1 MKLRSL
7 FAIAL
12 AALLAPAAAS
22 AAPVKAAPAKAA
34 KAAAPTTTSSASPF
48 DSLTVGGFVGYES
61 DDLGGV
67 ALRLDGEIPFKALS
81 PQVNLS
87 WVGSIGFSHL
97 TWDKGFGA
105 NVTANILK
113 IIPAAR
119 FTFPV
124 NPQLSIFGDAGLGLY
139 YVSMKTEFD
148 APFDYLNVSDSET
161 SLMMRIGGGLWY
173 AVNPT
178 TRIGAAIEFNPY
190 FGDFDQSTFLIQGGA
205 MFKL

>member
-12 AALLAPAAAS
+12 AALLVPAAAS
-22 AAPVKAAPAKAA
+22 AAPVKAAPAKAV
-34 KAAAPTTTSSASPF
+34 KAAAPTATSSASPF

-61 DDLGGV
+61 DDLGGI

-81 PQVNLS
+81 PQVSMS

-97 TWDKGFGA
+97 SDDVPGGS
-105 NVTANILK
+105 VTANILK

-148 APFDYLNVSDSET
+148 APFNYLNVTDSET

-178 TRIGAAIEFNPY
+178 TRIGAAIEFDPY
-190 FGDFDQSTFLIQGGA
+190 FGDFDQSTFIVQGGA

>member
-1 MKLRSL
+1 M
-7 FAIAL
+7 
-12 AALLAPAAAS
+12 
-22 AAPVKAAPAKAA
+22 
-34 KAAAPTTTSSASPF
+34 
-48 DSLTVGGFVGYES
+48 
-61 DDLGGV
+61 
-67 ALRLDGEIPFKALS
+67 
-81 PQVNLS
+81 S

-97 TWDKGFGA
+97 TDSGGGVD
-105 NVTANILK
+105 VTANILK

-139 YVSMKTEFD
+139 YVSMKTEVTL
-148 APFDYLNVSDSET
+148 PFIGTQSVSDSET

-178 TRIGAAIEFNPY
+178 TRVGAAIEFDPY
-190 FGDFDQSTFLIQGGA
+190 FGDFDQSTFIIQGGA